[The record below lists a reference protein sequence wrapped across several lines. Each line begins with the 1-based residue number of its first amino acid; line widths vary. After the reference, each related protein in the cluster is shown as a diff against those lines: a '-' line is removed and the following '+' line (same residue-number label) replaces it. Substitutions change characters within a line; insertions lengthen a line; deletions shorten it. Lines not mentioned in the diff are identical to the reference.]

1 MLPAQPPFFLRSLQ
15 RYLRAEA
22 ITVGVERKL
31 VVVRRTGSRR
41 DQAGEVE
48 AADTQ
53 SADIGSC
60 GAGGIGRAPEI
71 YVERDR
77 VRAQRRHI
85 ESGATRV
92 TLDGKIGPSTPD
104 CESCAQLTARVR

>member
-1 MLPAQPPFFLRSLQ
+1 MRGVVDGHGVAQNETRGFSYVEYESIDAPPPAIFFLRSLQ

-53 SADIGSC
+53 SADIG
-60 GAGGIGRAPEI
+60 
-71 YVERDR
+71 
-77 VRAQRRHI
+77 
-85 ESGATRV
+85 
-92 TLDGKIGPSTPD
+92 
-104 CESCAQLTARVR
+104 